1 MEKMLTVLDIFTDES
16 LGDRFKSLC
25 SVSLLD
31 ANLKEIQ
38 DVFRNILS
46 KYKVSEI
53 KFNELRTHK
62 PKIDCA
68 KKFIEEAINL
78 ASQKQLRIDVLIWD
92 TQDSRHNIVG
102 RDDKENLERMYY
114 HLLRTVIEAWKIFK
128 FNWYPDEQSEYDYKK
143 IAEFISST
151 KYPRKDPPNLL
162 KLFEEERIQF
172 VIKKLEVQKS
182 HHQPLIQLADL
193 FAGFGCFSREQADK
207 FYEWKCRNE
216 AENNLRLFTTNIDN
230 LDEENKTIINRFKL
244 ITNIAKEC
252 KGKGISV
259 SIDSNNY
266 LKSFK
271 KELHINFWHYESQ
284 GEYDKAPTKRKR
296 D

>member
-1 MEKMLTVLDIFTDES
+1 METMLTVLDIFTDES
-16 LGDRFKSLC
+16 LGSRFRSLC
-25 SVSLLD
+25 SVSLP
-31 ANLKEIQ
+31 NVKSKEIQ
-38 DVFRNILS
+38 DTFWSILT

-53 KFNELRTHK
+53 KFNEIRTHK

-68 KKFIEEAINL
+68 REFIEVAINL
-78 ASQKQLRIDVLIWD
+78 ASKKQLRIDVLIWD

-102 RDDKENLERMYY
+102 RDDKENLERMYF
-114 HLLRTVIEAWKIFK
+114 HLLRNVIETWRIFK
-128 FNWYPDEQSEYDYKK
+128 CNFCPDEQSEYDYNK

-151 KYPRKDPPNLL
+151 KYPRKDLSNLL

-172 VIKKLEVQKS
+172 VIEKIEVKKS
-182 HHQPLIQLADL
+182 SHQPLIQLADL

-207 FYEWKCRNE
+207 FYKWKSRKQ
-216 AENNLRLFTTNIDN
+216 AENNLRLFTKNNEN
-230 LDEENKTIINRFKL
+230 LDEENKTIINRFEL
-244 ITNIAKEC
+244 ITYIAKNC